1 LQAFATPDEFA
12 AYFPPGQVPPYLY
25 ADFTSEAKMNYLM
38 FAALAKFTWP
48 LSAKSQYSFYFDV
61 GPFAALLLSAHQVTS
76 GSSMIYAD
84 PQMQQP
90 LTQTAQSLDNK
101 QDIKSDLHKGNFG
114 AEGDLGI
121 ALNTPKGKIFLEGG
135 ANYGFLNIQKG
146 TENGKNQTGAA
157 TVRVG
162 YAFNLG
168 K

>member
-1 LQAFATPDEFA
+1 
-12 AYFPPGQVPPYLY
+12 
-25 ADFTSEAKMNYLM
+25 
-38 FAALAKFTWP
+38 
-48 LSAKSQYSFYFDV
+48 
-61 GPFAALLLSAHQVTS
+61 
-76 GSSMIYAD
+76 MIYAD

-90 LTQTAQSLDNK
+90 LTQSPQSFDQK

-121 ALNTPKGKIFLEGG
+121 ALNVVQGKIFLEGG

-162 YAFNLG
+162 YAYTIG